1 MSRYVVA
8 LALAV
13 GLAAASSSA
22 PAEESAKAQMQ
33 AKMQAM
39 APVQAAAV
47 DAVAPHEVLKQEPAP
62 TPKAPDAAPQA
73 SPDQPKKAEPAKTA
87 LACAHPG
94 ALGTSRTITVPTDA
108 FPRIGTMQYHQTLPL
123 NDHEVVIT
131 FDDGPLPPYTDRVL
145 DALDA
150 ECVKVTYF
158 IVGDMARAYPDT
170 LRRIYNDGHVIGT
183 HSMHHPFSM
192 DRMDVA
198 QLTHEI
204 DGGIAAVKAAI
215 GDDRAVAPFFRVPGL
230 ARSRTLENFAASQSL
245 TVFSADEVADD
256 WFHGIKPAQI
266 VERAMRRIEAHRHR
280 GVLLLHDIH
289 PATAM
294 ALPVL
299 LQELKAKGYKIVQAI
314 PAGERPASVPERT
327 PAEIAAARH
336 QGWPR
341 VVKASVKGHHTHG
354 RKHVATDESDSSFL
368 GKLAAKKK
376 HTVAAAYELRD
387 IFDR

>member
-1 MSRYVVA
+1 MVRTVVA
-8 LALAV
+8 LALAL
-13 GLAAASSSA
+13 GLAHVASPARAEEPTLELKQAMTSVQPAAIVA
-22 PAEESAKAQMQ
+22 PAPELQPQEQKAPSQ
-33 AKMQAM
+33 
-39 APVQAAAV
+39 
-47 DAVAPHEVLKQEPAP
+47 VAPAQ
-62 TPKAPDAAPQA
+62 PKAP
-73 SPDQPKKAEPAKTA
+73 EPAKA
-87 LACAHPG
+87 LACNHPG
-94 ALGTSRTITVPTDA
+94 ALGTSRTITVSADA
-108 FPRIGTMQYHQTLPL
+108 FPRIGTMQYRQSLPL

-158 IVGDMARAYPDT
+158 IVGQMARAYPDT

-192 DRMDVA
+192 DRMDAA
-198 QLTHEI
+198 QLTSEI

-215 GDDRAVAPFFRVPGL
+215 GDGRAVAPFFRVPGL

-245 TVFSADEVADD
+245 AVWSADEVADD

-266 VERAMRRIEAHRHR
+266 VERAMRRIEAKGHR

-299 LQELKAKGYKIVQAI
+299 LQELKAKGYKIVQAV
-314 PAGERPASVPERT
+314 PAGYRPASVPERT

-341 VVKASVKGHHTHG
+341 VVKASLKGHHARE
-354 RKHVATDESDSSFL
+354 RKHIAATGDEDSFL
-368 GKLAAKKK
+368 AKLAAKKR
-376 HTVAAAYELRD
+376 HAVAAADSESGFFNR
-387 IFDR
+387 

>member
-1 MSRYVVA
+1 MVRILIA

-13 GLAAASSSA
+13 GLAHGASSA
-22 PAEESAKAQMQ
+22 RAE
-33 AKMQAM
+33 
-39 APVQAAAV
+39 
-47 DAVAPHEVLKQEPAP
+47 
-62 TPKAPDAAPQA
+62 
-73 SPDQPKKAEPAKTA
+73 EPAKEQKQAMTSVQPAAVAAPAPQQQSAPEQPKTA
-87 LACAHPG
+87 EPVKAAACTHPG
-94 ALGTSRTITVPTDA
+94 ALGTSRTITVSADA
-108 FPRIGTMQYHQTLPL
+108 FPRIGTMQYHQSLPL
-123 NDHEVVIT
+123 HDHEVVIT

-183 HSMHHPFSM
+183 HSLHHPFSM
-192 DRMDVA
+192 DRMDAA

-266 VERAMRRIEAHRHR
+266 VERAMRRIEAHGHR

-341 VVKASVKGHHTHG
+341 VVKASAKSHHA
-354 RKHVATDESDSSFL
+354 RASKHVATDESDSSFL

-376 HTVAAAYELRD
+376 HTVAAAYEPAD
-387 IFDR
+387 IFNR